1 MVMVSV
7 RVRVSA
13 QIRRPELGISAG
25 IGRYRWE
32 KNLFL
37 ILITEMGSIGFNYP
51 RYTSPPSAHV
61 RLYRP
66 PPVKSV
72 TLGDDLNVR
81 ITSGK

>member
-25 IGRYRWE
+25 IGRWE